1 MQNGELNEEAL
12 MKEATNMMGML
23 NPAFSK
29 MAGGMGGGGMGGM
42 GNLFS
47 MMGGM
52 MGGGGGKKKKSKKP
66 NKN

>member
-29 MAGGMGGGGMGGM
+29 MAGGGMGGM
-42 GNLFS
+42 SNLFS

-52 MGGGGGKKKKSKKP
+52 MGGGKKKKSKKP
-66 NKN
+66 HKN